1 MKEIIR
7 EALYGFIDYY
17 TQDELDRVDLKLI
30 ADNYIEDDCGK
41 EELIV
46 WENSENRKRDKK
58 YKKL

>member
-30 ADNYIEDDCGK
+30 ADKYIEDDCGK
-41 EELIV
+41 EE
-46 WENSENRKRDKK
+46 
-58 YKKL
+58 